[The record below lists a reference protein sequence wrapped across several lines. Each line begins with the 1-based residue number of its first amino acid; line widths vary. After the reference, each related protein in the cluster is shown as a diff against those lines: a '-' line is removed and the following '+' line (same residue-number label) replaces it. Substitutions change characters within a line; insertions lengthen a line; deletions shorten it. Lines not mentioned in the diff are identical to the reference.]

1 MIVEARD
8 TLDIVE
14 NDEVAGADA
23 TVLLWHPI
31 MYEPSV
37 VGNSALAPGWTRML
51 FGNRSYLLPLGMSR
65 YPLLV
70 KRPT

>member
-8 TLDIVE
+8 ALDIVE

-23 TVLLWHPI
+23 TVLRWRPI

-37 VGNSALAPGWTRML
+37 LDNGALAPSCTRML
-51 FGNRSYLLPLGMSR
+51 FGNRSYLLPLGVSW
-65 YPLLV
+65 YSLSA